1 LYLLL
6 SALENTGIGLDVV
19 GGGESRMAL
28 EAEANRLGLKV
39 NFLGCLPNDQLA
51 KIYQS
56 HKIYILCSRFEGNP
70 KTLLE
75 AMACGC
81 AVIGTD
87 VPGIK
92 EVICHEES
100 GLVVKESAES
110 LRTAILLLC
119 QDRHLRY
126 NLGQRARQQ
135 VEEQNSLESA
145 VLKELEVYQEI
156 CVSSVNI
163 QK

>member
-1 LYLLL
+1 
-6 SALENTGIGLDVV
+6 
-19 GGGESRMAL
+19 
-28 EAEANRLGLKV
+28 
-39 NFLGCLPNDQLA
+39 
-51 KIYQS
+51 
-56 HKIYILCSRFEGNP
+56 
-70 KTLLE
+70 
-75 AMACGC
+75 
-81 AVIGTD
+81 
-87 VPGIK
+87 
-92 EVICHEES
+92 
-100 GLVVKESAES
+100 LVVDESAES